1 MKSGRRQRARPLP
14 FDASLGYQ
22 VRELNRAIQRDLQL
36 RIAPHGA
43 TLGAWYFL
51 RVLWEE
57 DGLTQRELA
66 QRTGMQE
73 PTAVIALRGM
83 QQAGWIRRQRSPQD
97 GRKVAILLTPA
108 GRALR
113 ETLLPEAH
121 AVLDAAMRGMSAKD
135 RTALVALLR
144 RARASLAANALESIQ
159 PHASRRLP
167 RTGKPGAARPAR
179 RRGSPRL

>member
-1 MKSGRRQRARPLP
+1 MKTGRRRRARPLP

-121 AVLDAAMRGMSAKD
+121 AVLDAAMRDMSAKE
-135 RTALVALLR
+135 RTTLVALLR
-144 RARASLAANALESIQ
+144 RARASLAANARDATKSGG
-159 PHASRRLP
+159 SRP
-167 RTGKPGAARPAR
+167 SPGATKRG
-179 RRGSPRL
+179 RGSR